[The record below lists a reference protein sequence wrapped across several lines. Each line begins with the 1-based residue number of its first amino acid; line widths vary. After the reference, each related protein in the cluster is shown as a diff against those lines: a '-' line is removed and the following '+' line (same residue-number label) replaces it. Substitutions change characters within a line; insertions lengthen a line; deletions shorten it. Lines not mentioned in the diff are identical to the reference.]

1 MNGVDVLVVVTY
13 GKALGIGQ
21 RLLQL
26 GSEFI
31 ETHE

>member
-21 RLLQL
+21 RLLQF
-26 GSEFI
+26 GSEFV
-31 ETHE
+31 ETHG